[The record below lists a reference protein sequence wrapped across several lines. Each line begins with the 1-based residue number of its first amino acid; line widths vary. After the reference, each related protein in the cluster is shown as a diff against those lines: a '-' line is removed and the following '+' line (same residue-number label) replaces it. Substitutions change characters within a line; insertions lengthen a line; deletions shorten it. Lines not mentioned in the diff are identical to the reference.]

1 MEKYKYHLEK
11 YHPGSKKPCP
21 QCGRKVCF
29 TRYVD
34 ASGNHVF
41 PKHVGRCDHE
51 HSCGYHFSPSDYFR
65 ENPEESISLSRK
77 HVITPKNLSVTIK
90 EQLPSFIDRSI
101 MEQTLSHYAINPLY
115 TFLARCMGK
124 AEADRLC
131 SLYRIGT
138 SRKWGGSAV
147 FWQVDCNGRVHTG
160 KIMLYDAIT
169 GKRVKH
175 PQPHVCWVHTE
186 MRLKDYHLRQC
197 FFGEHLLSL
206 YPDWKVFVV
215 ESEKTAVIASH
226 FMPDVLWVATGGKN
240 GCFNE
245 RAISSLAGRD
255 VVLMPDLG
263 ATQEWQAR
271 LPMLDKVC
279 RSVSVNDILETMAT
293 DEQRSQ
299 GLDIADFLL
308 KEDTP
313 QMILKKMIDRNPAL
327 QTLIDELR
335 LELVQEP

>member
-11 YHPGSKKPCP
+11 YHPGSKKLCP
-21 QCGRKVCF
+21 QCGRKFCF

-34 ASGNHVF
+34 ACGNYVF
-41 PKHVGRCDHE
+41 PEHVGRCDHE

-124 AEADRLC
+124 EETDRLC

-138 SRKWGGSAV
+138 SRKWGGAAI
-147 FWQVDCNGRVHTG
+147 FWQVDYNGRVRTG
-160 KIMLYDAIT
+160 KIMLYDATT

-175 PQPHVCWVHTE
+175 PHSHVCWVHTE
-186 MRLKDYHLRQC
+186 MRLKDYHLFQC
-197 FFGEHLLSL
+197 FFGEHLLPL
-206 YPDWKVFVV
+206 YPDRKVFVV

-245 RAISSLAGRD
+245 RAVIALAGRD

-263 ATQEWQAR
+263 ATQEWQAS

-279 RSVSVNDILETMAT
+279 RSVSVNGMLETMAT
-293 DEQRSQ
+293 EEQRSQ

-308 KEDTP
+308 MEDTP
-313 QMILKKMIDRNPAL
+313 QMILQKMIDRNPAL
-327 QTLIDELR
+327 QTLIDGLS
-335 LELVQEP
+335 LVLVEEP

>member
-77 HVITPKNLSVTIK
+77 HVITPKNLPVTIK
-90 EQLPSFIDRSI
+90 EQFPSFIERNI

-124 AEADRLC
+124 EETDRLC

-138 SRKWGGSAV
+138 SRKWGGAAI
-147 FWQVDCNGRVHTG
+147 FWQVDYNGRVRTG
-160 KIMLYDAIT
+160 KIMLYDATT

-175 PQPHVCWVHTE
+175 PHSHVCWVHTE
-186 MRLKDYHLRQC
+186 MRLKDYHLFQC
-197 FFGEHLLSL
+197 FFGEHLLPL
-206 YPDWKVFVV
+206 YPDRKVFVV

-245 RAISSLAGRD
+245 RAVIALAGRD

-279 RSVSVNDILETMAT
+279 RSVSVNDILETIAT
-293 DEQRSQ
+293 EEQRSQ

-308 KEDTP
+308 MEDTP
-313 QMILKKMIDRNPAL
+313 QMILQKMIDRNPAL
-327 QTLIDELR
+327 QTLIDGLS
-335 LELVQEP
+335 LVLVEEP

>member
-124 AEADRLC
+124 AETDRLC

-138 SRKWGGSAV
+138 SRKWGGSVV

-271 LPMLDKVC
+271 LPMLYKVC

-308 KEDTP
+308 MEATP
-313 QMILKKMIDRNPAL
+313 QMILQKMIDRNPAL
-327 QTLIDELR
+327 QTLIEELR

>member
-160 KIMLYDAIT
+160 KIMLYDVIT

-308 KEDTP
+308 MEDTP
-313 QMILKKMIDRNPAL
+313 QMILQKMIDRNPAL

>member
-1 MEKYKYHLEK
+1 M
-11 YHPGSKKPCP
+11 
-21 QCGRKVCF
+21 
-29 TRYVD
+29 
-34 ASGNHVF
+34 
-41 PKHVGRCDHE
+41 
-51 HSCGYHFSPSDYFR
+51 
-65 ENPEESISLSRK
+65 
-77 HVITPKNLSVTIK
+77 PKNLSVTIK

-115 TFLARCMGK
+115 TFLARCIGK
-124 AEADRLC
+124 EEADRLC

-147 FWQVDCNGRVHTG
+147 FWQVDCNGRVRTG
-160 KIMLYDAIT
+160 KIMLYDAMT

-186 MRLKDYHLRQC
+186 MRLKDYRLRQC
-197 FFGEHLLSL
+197 FFGEHILPI
-206 YPDWKVFVV
+206 YPDRKVFVV

-226 FMPDVLWVATGGKN
+226 FMPDVLWIATGGKN

-245 RAISSLAGRD
+245 RAATALAGRD

-263 ATQEWQAR
+263 ATQEWQTR
-271 LPMLDKVC
+271 IPMLDKVC

-293 DEQRSQ
+293 KEQRSQ

-308 KEDTP
+308 MEDTP
-313 QMILKKMIDRNPAL
+313 QMILQKMIDRNPAL

-335 LELVQEP
+335 LELVEEP

>member
-11 YHPGSKKPCP
+11 YHPGSKKTCP

-51 HSCGYHFSPSDYFR
+51 HSCGYHFTPSDYFR

-77 HVITPKNLSVTIK
+77 HVITTKNLSVTIK
-90 EQLPSFIDRSI
+90 EQPPSFIDRSI

-124 AEADRLC
+124 EETDRLC

-138 SRKWGGSAV
+138 SRKWGGAAI
-147 FWQVDCNGRVHTG
+147 FWQVDYNGRVRTG
-160 KIMLYDAIT
+160 KIMLYDATT

-175 PQPHVCWVHTE
+175 PHSHVCWVHAE
-186 MRLKDYHLRQC
+186 MRLKDYHLFQC
-197 FFGEHLLSL
+197 FFGEHLLPL
-206 YPDWKVFVV
+206 YPDRKVFVV

-245 RAISSLAGRD
+245 RAVIALAGRD

-279 RSVSVNDILETMAT
+279 RSVSVNDILETIAT
-293 DEQRSQ
+293 EEQRSQ

-308 KEDTP
+308 MEDTP
-313 QMILKKMIDRNPAL
+313 QMILQKMIDRNPAL
-327 QTLIDELR
+327 QTLIDGVS
-335 LELVQEP
+335 LVLVEEP

>member
-308 KEDTP
+308 MEDTP

>member
-51 HSCGYHFSPSDYFR
+51 HSCGYHFTPSDYFR

-77 HVITPKNLSVTIK
+77 HVIMPKNLSVTIK

-124 AEADRLC
+124 EEADRLC

-138 SRKWGGSAV
+138 SRKWGGAAV
-147 FWQVDCNGRVHTG
+147 FWQGDCSGRVRTG
-160 KIMLYDAIT
+160 KIMLYDATT

-175 PQPHVCWVHTE
+175 PQSHVCWVHTE
-186 MRLKDYHLRQC
+186 IRLKDYHLRQC
-197 FFGEHLLSL
+197 FFGEHLLPL
-206 YPDWKVFVV
+206 YPDRKVFVV

-226 FMPDVLWVATGGKN
+226 FMPDVLWIATGGKN

-245 RAISSLAGRD
+245 RTVSVLAGRD

-271 LPMLDKVC
+271 IPILDKNC
-279 RSVSVNDILETMAT
+279 RSVSVNDMLETMAT
-293 DEQRSQ
+293 EEQRSQ

-308 KEDTP
+308 MEDTP
-313 QMILKKMIDRNPAL
+313 QMILQKMIDRNPAL
-327 QTLIDELR
+327 QTLIDGLS
-335 LELVQEP
+335 LELTNE

>member
-1 MEKYKYHLEK
+1 MWQESL
-11 YHPGSKKPCP
+11 
-21 QCGRKVCF
+21 F
-29 TRYVD
+29 
-34 ASGNHVF
+34 ASGEYVF
-41 PKHVGRCDHE
+41 PEHVGRCDHE

-77 HVITPKNLSVTIK
+77 HVITTKNLSVTIK
-90 EQLPSFIDRSI
+90 EQPPSFIDRSI

-124 AEADRLC
+124 EETDRLC

-138 SRKWGGSAV
+138 SRKWGGAAI
-147 FWQVDCNGRVHTG
+147 FWQVDYNGRVRTG
-160 KIMLYDAIT
+160 KIMLYDATT

-175 PQPHVCWVHTE
+175 PHSHVCWVHTE
-186 MRLKDYHLRQC
+186 MRLKDYHLFQC
-197 FFGEHLLSL
+197 FFGEHLLPL
-206 YPDWKVFVV
+206 YPDRKVFVV

-240 GCFNE
+240 GRFNE
-245 RAISSLAGRD
+245 RAVIALAGRD

-279 RSVSVNDILETMAT
+279 RSVSVNDILETIAT
-293 DEQRSQ
+293 EEQRSQ

-308 KEDTP
+308 MEDTP
-313 QMILKKMIDRNPAL
+313 QMILQKMIDRNPAL
-327 QTLIDELR
+327 QTLIDGLS
-335 LELVQEP
+335 LVLVEEP

>member
-41 PKHVGRCDHE
+41 PKHVGCCDHE

-308 KEDTP
+308 MEDTP

>member
-11 YHPGSKKPCP
+11 YHPGSKKTCP

-77 HVITPKNLSVTIK
+77 HVITTKNLSVTIK
-90 EQLPSFIDRSI
+90 EQPPSFIDRSI

-124 AEADRLC
+124 EETDRLC

-138 SRKWGGSAV
+138 SRKWGGAAI
-147 FWQVDCNGRVHTG
+147 FWQVDYNGRVRTG
-160 KIMLYDAIT
+160 KIMLYDATT

-175 PQPHVCWVHTE
+175 PHSHVCWVHTE
-186 MRLKDYHLRQC
+186 MRLKDYHLFQC
-197 FFGEHLLSL
+197 FFGEHLLPL
-206 YPDWKVFVV
+206 YPDRKVFVV

-240 GCFNE
+240 GRFNE
-245 RAISSLAGRD
+245 RAVIALAGRD

-279 RSVSVNDILETMAT
+279 RSVSVNDILETIAT
-293 DEQRSQ
+293 EEQRSQ

-308 KEDTP
+308 MEDTP
-313 QMILKKMIDRNPAL
+313 QMILQKMIDRNPAL
-327 QTLIDELR
+327 QTLIDGLS
-335 LELVQEP
+335 LVLVEEP

>member
-124 AEADRLC
+124 EETDRLC

-138 SRKWGGSAV
+138 SRKWGGAAI
-147 FWQVDCNGRVHTG
+147 FWQVDYNGRVRTG
-160 KIMLYDAIT
+160 KIMLYDATT

-186 MRLKDYHLRQC
+186 MRLRDYRLRQC
-197 FFGEHLLSL
+197 FFGEHILPI
-206 YPDWKVFVV
+206 YPDRKVFVV
-215 ESEKTAVIASH
+215 ESEKTAVIAAH
-226 FMPDVLWVATGGKN
+226 FMPDVLWIGTGGKN

-271 LPMLDKVC
+271 LPMLYKVC

-308 KEDTP
+308 MEATP
-313 QMILKKMIDRNPAL
+313 QMILQKMIDRNPAL

-335 LELVQEP
+335 LELVEEP

>member
-11 YHPGSKKPCP
+11 YHPGSKKSCP

-34 ASGNHVF
+34 ACGDYVF
-41 PKHVGRCDHE
+41 PEYVGRCDHE
-51 HSCGYHFSPSDYFR
+51 HSCGYHFTPGDYFR
-65 ENPEESISLSRK
+65 ENPAGSISLPRK
-77 HVITPKNLSVTIK
+77 HVIMPKISSVPIK
-90 EQLPSFIDRSI
+90 EQPPSFIDRSI

-124 AEADRLC
+124 EEADRLC
-131 SLYRIGT
+131 CLYRIGT
-138 SRKWGGSAV
+138 SRKWGGAAV
-147 FWQVDCNGRVHTG
+147 FWQVDCNGRVRTG
-160 KIMLYDAIT
+160 KIMLYDATT

-197 FFGEHLLSL
+197 FFGEHLLPL
-206 YPDWKVFVV
+206 YPDRKVFVV

-226 FMPDVLWVATGGKN
+226 FMPDVLWIATGGKN

-245 RAISSLAGRD
+245 RAASALAGRD

-279 RSVSVNDILETMAT
+279 RSVSVNDIMETMAT
-293 DEQRSQ
+293 EEQRSQ

-308 KEDTP
+308 MEDTP
-313 QMILKKMIDRNPAL
+313 QMILQKMIDRNPAL
-327 QTLIDELR
+327 QTLIDELN
-335 LELVQEP
+335 LELVENQ

>member
-21 QCGRKVCF
+21 QCGRKACF

-34 ASGNHVF
+34 VSGDYVF
-41 PKHVGRCDHE
+41 PEHVGRCDHE
-51 HSCGYHFSPSDYFR
+51 HSCGYHFTPSDYFR
-65 ENPEESISLSRK
+65 ENLGESIYLSREYM
-77 HVITPKNLSVTIK
+77 ITTNHPSVPIK
-90 EQLPSFIDRSI
+90 EQPPSLIDRSI

-124 AEADRLC
+124 EEADRLC

-138 SRKWGGSAV
+138 SRKWGGAAV
-147 FWQVDCNGRVHTG
+147 FWQVDCSNRVRTG
-160 KIMLYDAIT
+160 KIMLYDATT

-197 FFGEHLLSL
+197 FFGEHLLPL
-206 YPDWKVFVV
+206 YPDRKVFVV

-226 FMPDVLWVATGGKN
+226 FMPDVLWIATGGKN

-245 RAISSLAGRD
+245 RAVTALAGRD

-263 ATQEWQAR
+263 ATQEWQTR
-271 LPMLDKVC
+271 IPMLDKVC

-293 DEQRSQ
+293 DDQRSQ

-308 KEDTP
+308 MEDTP
-313 QMILKKMIDRNPAL
+313 QMILQKMIDRNPAL
-327 QTLIDELR
+327 QTFIDELG
-335 LELVQEP
+335 LQIVEEP

>member
-1 MEKYKYHLEK
+1 MEKYHLEK

-124 AEADRLC
+124 AETDRLC

-138 SRKWGGSAV
+138 SRKWGGSVV

-271 LPMLDKVC
+271 LPMLYKVC

-308 KEDTP
+308 MEATP
-313 QMILKKMIDRNPAL
+313 QMILQKMIDRNPAL

>member
-160 KIMLYDAIT
+160 KIMLYDATT

-308 KEDTP
+308 MEDTP

>member
-11 YHPGSKKPCP
+11 YHPGSKKTCP

-34 ASGNHVF
+34 ASGDYVF
-41 PKHVGRCDHE
+41 HEHVGRCDHE

-77 HVITPKNLSVTIK
+77 HVITTKNLSVTIK
-90 EQLPSFIDRSI
+90 EQPPSFIDRSI

-124 AEADRLC
+124 EETDRLC

-138 SRKWGGSAV
+138 SRKWGGAAI
-147 FWQVDCNGRVHTG
+147 FWQVDYNGRVRTG
-160 KIMLYDAIT
+160 KIMLYDATT

-175 PQPHVCWVHTE
+175 PHSHVCWVHTE
-186 MRLKDYHLRQC
+186 MRLKDYHLFQC
-197 FFGEHLLSL
+197 FFGEHLLPL
-206 YPDWKVFVV
+206 YPDRKVFVV

-245 RAISSLAGRD
+245 RAVIALAGRD

-279 RSVSVNDILETMAT
+279 RSVSVNDILETIAT
-293 DEQRSQ
+293 EEQRSQ

-308 KEDTP
+308 MEDTP
-313 QMILKKMIDRNPAL
+313 QMILQKMIDRNPAL
-327 QTLIDELR
+327 QTLIDGLS
-335 LELVQEP
+335 LVLVEEP

>member
-131 SLYRIGT
+131 SLYQIGT

-308 KEDTP
+308 MEDTP
-313 QMILKKMIDRNPAL
+313 QMILQKMIDRNPAL

>member
-77 HVITPKNLSVTIK
+77 HVITPKNSFVPIQ
-90 EQLPSFIDRSI
+90 EQPPSLIDRSI

-124 AEADRLC
+124 AETDRLC

-138 SRKWGGSAV
+138 SRKWGGSVV

-271 LPMLDKVC
+271 LPMLYKVC

-308 KEDTP
+308 MEATP
-313 QMILKKMIDRNPAL
+313 QMILQKMIDRNPAL

>member
-11 YHPGSKKPCP
+11 YHPGSKKLCP
-21 QCGRKVCF
+21 QCGRKFCF

-34 ASGNHVF
+34 ACGNYVF
-41 PKHVGRCDHE
+41 PEHVGRCDHE
-51 HSCGYHFSPSDYFR
+51 HSCGYHFTPSDYFR

-124 AEADRLC
+124 AETDRLC

-138 SRKWGGSAV
+138 SRKWGGSVV
-147 FWQVDCNGRVHTG
+147 FWQVDGNGRVHTG

-271 LPMLDKVC
+271 LPMLYKVC

-308 KEDTP
+308 MEATP
-313 QMILKKMIDRNPAL
+313 QMILQKMIDRNPAL

>member
-11 YHPGSKKPCP
+11 YHPGSKKTCP

-34 ASGNHVF
+34 ASGDYVF
-41 PKHVGRCDHE
+41 PEHVGRCDHE

-77 HVITPKNLSVTIK
+77 HVITPKNLSVPIK

-115 TFLARCMGK
+115 AFLARCMGK
-124 AEADRLC
+124 EEADRLC
-131 SLYRIGT
+131 RLYRIGT
-138 SRKWGGSAV
+138 SRKWGGAAI
-147 FWQVDCNGRVHTG
+147 FWQVDCNGRVRTG
-160 KIMLYDAIT
+160 KIMLYDATT

-197 FFGEHLLSL
+197 FFGEHLLPL
-206 YPDWKVFVV
+206 YPDRKVFVV

-226 FMPDVLWVATGGKN
+226 FMPDVLWIATGGKN

-245 RAISSLAGRD
+245 RAITALAGRD

-263 ATQEWQAR
+263 ATQEWQTR

-279 RSVSVNDILETMAT
+279 RSVSVNDIMETMAT
-293 DEQRSQ
+293 DEQRRQ

-308 KEDTP
+308 MEDTP
-313 QMILKKMIDRNPAL
+313 QMILQKMIDRNPAL
-327 QTLIDELR
+327 QTLIDELG
-335 LELVQEP
+335 LVLVEEP

>member
-138 SRKWGGSAV
+138 SRKWGGSVV

-308 KEDTP
+308 MEDTP

>member
-115 TFLARCMGK
+115 TFLARCMGT
-124 AEADRLC
+124 AETDRLC

-138 SRKWGGSAV
+138 SRKWGGSVV

-271 LPMLDKVC
+271 LPMLYKVC

-308 KEDTP
+308 MEATP
-313 QMILKKMIDRNPAL
+313 QMILQKMIDRNPAL

>member
-124 AEADRLC
+124 AETDRLC

-138 SRKWGGSAV
+138 SRKWGGSVV

-271 LPMLDKVC
+271 LPMLYKVC

-308 KEDTP
+308 MEATP
-313 QMILKKMIDRNPAL
+313 QMILQKMIDRNPAL

>member
-11 YHPGSKKPCP
+11 YHTGSKKPCP

-51 HSCGYHFSPSDYFR
+51 HSCGYHFTPSDYFR

-77 HVITPKNLSVTIK
+77 HVIMPKNLSVTIK

-124 AEADRLC
+124 AETDRLC

-138 SRKWGGSAV
+138 SRKWGGSVV

-271 LPMLDKVC
+271 LPMLYKVC

-308 KEDTP
+308 MEATP
-313 QMILKKMIDRNPAL
+313 QMILQKMIDRNPAL

>member
-124 AEADRLC
+124 AETDRLC

-138 SRKWGGSAV
+138 SRKWGGSVV

-308 KEDTP
+308 MEATP
-313 QMILKKMIDRNPAL
+313 QMILQKMIDRNPAL